1 MLCVVSDVMLKVCV
15 VSDVMLKVCVVSDVM
30 LVNFDVY
37 FL

>member
-1 MLCVVSDVMLKVCV
+1 MLCVVSDVTLKVCV
-15 VSDVMLKVCVVSDVM
+15 VSDVTLKVCVVSDVM